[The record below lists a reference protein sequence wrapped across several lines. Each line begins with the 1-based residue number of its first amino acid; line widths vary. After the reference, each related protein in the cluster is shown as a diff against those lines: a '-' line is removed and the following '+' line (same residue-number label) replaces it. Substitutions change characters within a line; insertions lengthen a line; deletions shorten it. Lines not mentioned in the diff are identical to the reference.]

1 MASDSYTGKSY
12 FHVDRLCRLS
22 SGQIITSSKEATD
35 HQTPRAQMMQDLFPN
50 GVSRHG
56 VEYFI
61 ESGHAQPNADTNGM
75 IEMIA
80 ELMRRLKYPQR
91 PSRFQSLFAWQT
103 LEDAHRFAGPSKLPR
118 PDNANPAFAVWEV
131 DTMGPGETFASD
143 MKLLSLGAC
152 WLDAFIHIDAYWH
165 QDYSS
170 DPFVEVLLPLPV
182 RVIRQVTM

>member
-1 MASDSYTGKSY
+1 MASDSHTRTVY

-22 SGQIITSSKEATD
+22 SGQIIISSKEATGYE
-35 HQTPRAQMMQDLFPN
+35 TLRAQMMHELFPG

-61 ESGHAQPNADTNGM
+61 DSGHAQPSVDTNGM

-80 ELMRRLKYPQR
+80 ELMRRVKYPER

-103 LEDAHRFAGPSKLPR
+103 LEDAYRFAGQSKLSR

-131 DTMGPGETFASD
+131 DTMGSGEIFASD
-143 MKLLSLGAC
+143 MKLLSLGTC
-152 WLDAFIHIDAYWH
+152 WLDAFVHIDAYWH

-182 RVIRQVTM
+182 RVIRQATM